1 MSVYDP
7 KNTNEKISSTRLIDV
22 EQFICIG
29 KYTLKV
35 QQATK
40 LPPGASE
47 KLLICYPKEF
57 KNLKNIMWLI
67 FKDEAELK

>member
-1 MSVYDP
+1 MYDP
-7 KNTNEKISSTRLIDV
+7 KNTIEKISSTKLLDV

-29 KYTLKV
+29 EYTVKV
-35 QQATK
+35 QQAPK

-67 FKDEAELK
+67 FKDETELK